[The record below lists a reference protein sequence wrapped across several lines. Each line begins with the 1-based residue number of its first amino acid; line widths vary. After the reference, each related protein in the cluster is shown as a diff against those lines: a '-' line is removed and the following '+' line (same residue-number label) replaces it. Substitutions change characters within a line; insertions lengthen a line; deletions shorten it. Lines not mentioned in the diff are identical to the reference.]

1 MWRCGGGAVRI
12 PCGCA
17 GSGAGTGSRTP
28 VACVCA
34 IRAHSGARAGAADP
48 ADAGRRGCLGHDGC
62 RSRRMGADGPLSGLG
77 AAWYRS
83 LKSAS
88 RAGISVQPAVSD
100 PVVAV
105 RAALGVAIALFGAL
119 ILVGR
124 VHAVLPALGAELTG
138 MATLQPGF
146 RR

>member
-1 MWRCGGGAVRI
+1 M
-12 PCGCA
+12 
-17 GSGAGTGSRTP
+17 
-28 VACVCA
+28 
-34 IRAHSGARAGAADP
+34 
-48 ADAGRRGCLGHDGC
+48 
-62 RSRRMGADGPLSGLG
+62 SGLG

-146 RR
+146 RRVYPALRAARGERSDQCEREEQGEGAGRTHGKQITAKVRQPHQ